1 MGSYKINEPATRQ
14 FLSLLNSGLWD
25 READMTPFRENGGPD
40 WKGILEIAGTQ
51 AVVPLIY
58 DGMMTLPQEMRPKG
72 TALLKIIAYV
82 DKVEM
87 LNGELDAAAVE
98 ISGRLAAGGIRS
110 VLLKGQGIAALY
122 SNPGHRQCGDID
134 LYVGRKA
141 YGKALE
147 LMRSWKE
154 IHDEHQETVKHTG
167 FMFGRLTVE
176 LHKEAFCMP
185 DEKLDASYKVMEDR
199 ELAKDGATVHLGKGA
214 EAGDVIV
221 PVPAFNIFYVFCHA
235 FHHFMEGGLGLRQMC
250 DLAILLHKYHGMI
263 DLGEYGG
270 TLKTLKLDKE
280 WQLFMGLLVDMLG
293 LPAEEAPFYGKSSA
307 ALSRKLLEEMLG
319 DGNFGHHKSLP
330 DFSHLWKP
338 LRKLGNLGIHHV
350 LSARRLKYSPR
361 HTLMYYR
368 KMWKDGLANAFR

>member
-1 MGSYKINEPATRQ
+1 
-14 FLSLLNSGLWD
+14 
-25 READMTPFRENGGPD
+25 MTPFREENGGPD

-122 SNPGHRQCGDID
+122 GNPGHRQCGDID

-154 IHDEHQETVKHTG
+154 IHHEHQETVKHTG

-199 ELAKDGATVHLGKGA
+199 ELAKDGATVHLGKGEKGRGCHRSCPGIQCFLRVLPRFPPLHGGRA
-214 EAGDVIV
+214 WTASDVR
-221 PVPAFNIFYVFCHA
+221 PRNPAPQV
-235 FHHFMEGGLGLRQMC
+235 
-250 DLAILLHKYHGMI
+250 
-263 DLGEYGG
+263 
-270 TLKTLKLDKE
+270 
-280 WQLFMGLLVDMLG
+280 
-293 LPAEEAPFYGKSSA
+293 
-307 ALSRKLLEEMLG
+307 SR
-319 DGNFGHHKSLP
+319 D
-330 DFSHLWKP
+330 D
-338 LRKLGNLGIHHV
+338 
-350 LSARRLKYSPR
+350 
-361 HTLMYYR
+361 
-368 KMWKDGLANAFR
+368 